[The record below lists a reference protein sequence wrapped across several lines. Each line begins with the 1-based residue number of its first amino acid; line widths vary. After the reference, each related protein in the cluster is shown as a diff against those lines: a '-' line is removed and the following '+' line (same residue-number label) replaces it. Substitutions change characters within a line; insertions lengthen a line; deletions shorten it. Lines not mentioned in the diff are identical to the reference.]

1 MRGKWSRRTVDRVE
15 NLLIAVLA
23 CTAVLLIVQSSLG
36 QTVAGQRA
44 GAGRETAF
52 TGVQGTALSR
62 GIPVRLLI
70 QTEHGRYGVQY
81 DQDTVDSLYA
91 SGISELLTAAVEAMD
106 IPQPTTREAWQEVL
120 TQSSRWVY
128 CDFLYNISFVAQGSR
143 GEGAGRAFL
152 LSAPGGR
159 VEEVYYYNQET
170 GEYYVGRVS
179 GTALVFPSALEG
191 LGNNGACF
199 AFEDP
204 QVAEILSPD
213 TLVMAQPPV
222 TPVYAVENPVAAW
235 EEAERTALLEAL
247 DFNLR
252 ATTLYETAE
261 GTVLQEGSDTLR
273 IQKDG
278 QVIYHAADRSQAR
291 FQALS
296 SREKDLQLKAEEVL
310 DLVTAHWLGEGRMFC
325 QAIET
330 GEEEQVTL
338 TFCCL
343 LNGAQVQRAEE
354 GWSAQFTFTGQ
365 DLTAFTICLRTYTD
379 TGRTQQALPERQAAA
394 AAAAMGQAGKE
405 LQLCYLDDGAS
416 SELSAEW
423 TIRES

>member
-1 MRGKWSRRTVDRVE
+1 MRGKWSRRSIDRLE
-15 NLLIAVLA
+15 NLLIALLA
-23 CTAVLLIVQSSLG
+23 CSALVLIVQSGLG
-36 QTVAGQRA
+36 QA
-44 GAGRETAF
+44 AGRGTGSGGETVF

-62 GIPVRLLI
+62 GTPVRMMV

-81 DQDTVDSLYA
+81 DQDTVDTLYA
-91 SGISELLTAAVEAMD
+91 GGISQLLTEAVEAMD
-106 IPQPTTREAWQEVL
+106 TPHPATREDWQEAI

-128 CDFLYNISFVAQGSR
+128 CDFLYNISFVAQGSG

-159 VEEVYYYNQET
+159 VEAVYYYNQET
-170 GEYYVGRVS
+170 GEYYAGRVA
-179 GTALVFPSALEG
+179 GAALTFPSTLEG
-191 LGNNGACF
+191 LGDNGARF

-213 TLVMAQPPV
+213 TLVLSQAPV
-222 TPVYAVENPVAAW
+222 TPVYAVANPVAAW
-235 EEAERTALLEAL
+235 GEAEHTALLEAL

-252 ATTLYETAE
+252 AIALYETTE

-273 IQKDG
+273 LQKDG
-278 QVIYHAADRSQAR
+278 QVLYHAADRGQAR

-310 DLVTAHWLGEGRMFC
+310 DLVTGAWLGEGRMFC
-325 QAIET
+325 QAIEA

-343 LNGAQVQRAEE
+343 LSGAQVQRGEE

-365 DLTAFTICLRTYTD
+365 ALTSFTICLRTYTD
-379 TGRTQQALPERQAAA
+379 TGRVQQALPERQAAA

-405 LQLCYLDDGAS
+405 LQLCYLDDGAA
-416 SELSAEW
+416 SELSAAW
-423 TIRES
+423 TIRET